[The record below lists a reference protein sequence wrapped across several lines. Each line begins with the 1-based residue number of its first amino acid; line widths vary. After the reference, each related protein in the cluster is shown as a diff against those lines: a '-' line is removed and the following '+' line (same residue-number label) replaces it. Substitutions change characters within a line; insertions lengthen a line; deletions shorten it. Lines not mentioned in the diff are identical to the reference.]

1 MAEKTPEQL
10 LAASEERAKLLKIDL
25 EVAETRKEQLEIEE
39 KIANVLHE
47 QAELQLEIG
56 KGSSESLEKYK
67 EYLVTAKRA
76 KKAREEELDIL
87 EKIKAAIEEQK
98 SAQEEVLDI
107 VGSIGAK
114 YENTIL
120 DKIAKSQVS
129 IEQLGVAF
137 KKNFSIDRLSGAVF
151 DAFTESIGAAV
162 IVSMTAATELAR
174 ATGAGNSFRGMINDT
189 TEASSAM
196 GVGIA
201 EQAAAVGALHANMSG
216 FTSMGKDTQNAL
228 MGVTAELEAAGISSD
243 VTASQ
248 MEYTTRVMGLS
259 ANEAKAQAEGMRTFA
274 MNAGIAPA
282 KMAQEFA
289 AAGPRIA
296 QYGSE
301 AGKVFEGLTLQSKKL
316 GIEMNDLLSITQQFD
331 TFEGAADAA
340 GKLNAVLGGPFL
352 NSMEL
357 LTAETEEQRVTML
370 QNSLQMSGKSF
381 DSMDRFERKAL
392 ASAAGISDMSVAAK
406 LFGSASQQMSAEH
419 KMLGLTAEEVAERQ
433 KAGVSVMKKLEVAV
447 QNLAP
452 AVEPIVNILTK
463 MTNAV
468 AHATK
473 EYGGLL
479 KFLGLVGASLYVLRK
494 SMLLYRAIM
503 VSTAAI
509 EGVGII
515 RRGLMAVKNFFLA
528 TSNTAVA
535 TTAAPAAAGTAAL
548 GTASTAAAPGVGALA
563 LALLGIGLSVLMI
576 GAGIGLAVA
585 GVALLVYSFAS
596 LLKVVIENV
605 AVMPKV
611 AVAIIDLGLAF
622 MVLGPGLA
630 IAGAGFIVFAASMA
644 IGIAIL
650 ALMIPQSLLAAS
662 AINTI
667 SVAVA
672 GLGLAFMFVG
682 SGISSI
688 SESIGSVVEG
698 MRELSGENGVAKF
711 VTVVDSIDDSNIDN
725 LGKLMDEAERL
736 VVVNAQLSALE
747 ATQAVGSAINK
758 LISFIAP
765 DSNASSEASKREV
778 VLQINDREFARAV
791 VEALDDD
798 MKLSLA

>member
-1 MAEKTPEQL
+1 MAELTPEEL
-10 LAASEERAKLLKIDL
+10 LKASEDRAKLLKIDL
-25 EVAETRKEQLEIEE
+25 ELAQTRKEQLEVEE
-39 KIANVLHE
+39 KIASE
-47 QAELQLEIG
+47 MRKQAELQLELG

-67 EYLVTAKRA
+67 EYLVKAKQA
-76 KKAREEELDIL
+76 KKEREEELAVL

-189 TEASSAM
+189 TDASSAM

-216 FTSMGKDTQNAL
+216 FTSMSEGTQNAL
-228 MGVTAELEAAGISSD
+228 KKVTAELESVGISSD

-259 ANEAKAQAEGMRTFA
+259 ANEAKAQAEGMMTFA

-301 AGKVFEGLTLQSKKL
+301 SEEVFKALALQSKKL

-352 NSMEL
+352 NSQRL
-357 LTAETEEQRVTML
+357 LNATDAERKDIL
-370 QNSLQMSGKSF
+370 KDSIALSGKSY
-381 DSMDRFERKAL
+381 DSMSRQYKQAL
-392 ASAAGISDMSVAAK
+392 ANAAGITDMSVAAK

-419 KMLGLTAEEVAERQ
+419 KMLGLTAEEVTERQ
-433 KAGVSVMKKLEVAV
+433 KAGVDVMKKLEVAV

-473 EYGGLL
+473 EYGGLFKL
-479 KFLGLVGASLYVLRK
+479 LGLVGASLYVLRK

-509 EGVGII
+509 ENIGLI
-515 RRGLMAVKNFFLA
+515 RRAFMAVKNFFLA
-528 TSNTAVA
+528 TSNTVVA

-548 GTASTAAAPGVGALA
+548 GTASLAAAPGVGALA
-563 LALLGIGLSVLMI
+563 LALLGIGLSILMI

-585 GVALLVYSFAS
+585 GVALLVYSFAN
-596 LLKVVIENV
+596 LLKVIIENV
-605 AVMPKV
+605 AVMPRV
-611 AVAIIDLGLAF
+611 ASAIIDLGLAF

-630 IAGAGFIVFAASMA
+630 IAGAGFIVFATGMA
-644 IGIAIL
+644 VGITIL
-650 ALMIPQSLLAAS
+650 ALMIPQSLLAAL

-682 SGISSI
+682 IGISNI
-688 SESIGSVVEG
+688 SESISSVVEG

-765 DSNASSEASKREV
+765 DSNASSDASKREV